1 MVAGEDVKALQEALA
16 AANQRLMRSTFLNF
30 TLACGLGLVTYKMYV
45 AA

>member
-16 AANQRLMRSTFLNF
+16 AANQRLMRSTFFTF